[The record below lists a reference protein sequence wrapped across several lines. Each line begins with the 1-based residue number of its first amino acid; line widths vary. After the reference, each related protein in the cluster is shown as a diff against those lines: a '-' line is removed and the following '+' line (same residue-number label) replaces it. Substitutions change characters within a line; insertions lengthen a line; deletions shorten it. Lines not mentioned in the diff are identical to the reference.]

1 MYGLGASTLALTAAA
16 TVGALFA
23 TATQVGP
30 GFVLYAAMLGDA
42 IAWLLPVHVAVA
54 LPAGVFGGALLAGS
68 GPRDA
73 EARARPMEILR
84 LTLVATLASAWLV
97 GWMMPAAYEATA
109 VRTDRYIDAGVK
121 RPETPPP
128 AALTLSE
135 LLADGSAEAVA
146 EVVRRL
152 RLTAPC
158 LILGLVAAALVA
170 SPLAWT
176 PGSALGGAAVAF
188 LWQVHELSQRL

>member
-1 MYGLGASTLALTAAA
+1 MYGLGVSTLAVTAVA
-16 TVGALFA
+16 TVAALFV
-23 TATQVGP
+23 TATHVGP

-42 IAWLLPVHVAVA
+42 IGWLLPVHVAVA

-68 GPRDA
+68 GRRDA
-73 EARARPMEILR
+73 EGRARPADILT

-109 VRTDRYIDAGVK
+109 ARSDRYIDAGTK

-135 LLADGSAEAVA
+135 LLADGSAEARA
-146 EVVRRL
+146 EVGSRL

-170 SPLAWT
+170 SPLAWA
-176 PGSALGGAAVAF
+176 PRSALGGAAVAF
-188 LWQVHELSQRL
+188 LWQIHELSQRL